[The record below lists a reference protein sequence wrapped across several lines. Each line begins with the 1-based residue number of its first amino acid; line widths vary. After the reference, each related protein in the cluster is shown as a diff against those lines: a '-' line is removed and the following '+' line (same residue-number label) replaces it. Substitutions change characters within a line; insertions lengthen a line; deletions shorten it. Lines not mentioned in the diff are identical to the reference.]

1 MHCEDAVLELESSL
15 TGNLDPEADARLH
28 DHLAGC
34 VACRA
39 EYERMREVWDGL
51 ATVPS
56 VVPDSAAMHRRF
68 LSMLDSFQTGSDQA
82 RVQMLTGPRT
92 HTVSWPRVAAWAGA
106 IAASL
111 AIGVA
116 IGRGSSAAGSAPVS
130 ADLAL
135 LRQELHDTRELVTL
149 SLLRQSSAT
158 DRLQGV
164 SWTERIDD
172 PGSEVVSALL
182 DALAHDVNVNVR
194 LAAVDALGRFADRPG
209 VRSGAVMALS
219 DTRSPL
225 VQIAL
230 IDLLVQLKE
239 PTSRETLRRL
249 IDDQQADMAVRDRAA
264 WGLQQIG

>member
-1 MHCEDAVLELESSL
+1 MRCEDVVLEFESSL

-28 DHLAGC
+28 DHLASC
-34 VACRA
+34 VTCRT
-39 EYERMREVWDGL
+39 EYDRMRELWEGL

-56 VVPDSAAMHRRF
+56 VVPDSAAMQRRF
-68 LSMLDSFQTGSDQA
+68 LAMLDSFQTGSDQA
-82 RVQMLTGPRT
+82 RVQMLTGSRPHSVWWSR
-92 HTVSWPRVAAWAGA
+92 AAWAGA
-106 IAASL
+106 MAASL

-116 IGRGSSAAGSAPVS
+116 IGRGTSATVSAPVS

-182 DALAHDVNVNVR
+182 DALVHDANVNVR
-194 LAAVDALGRFADRPG
+194 LAAIDALARVADRPG

-230 IDLLVQLKE
+230 IDLMVQLRE
-239 PTSRETLRRL
+239 PTSRDALRRL
-249 IDDQQADMAVRDRAA
+249 IDDQQADTAVRDRAA